1 MNPSELQCNQKFLIS
16 STFRSTEWMKI
27 DFSCPKKK
35 IFISLVRIFLKLV
48 SSKKKKKKKSSRKNI
63 HGIQAF
69 HYTTRKDYLLCE
81 ADEMERRSSWFLG
94 VNSFNLSLPLEPREG
109 EKEEGR
115 SGRSVPVRSR
125 TSSTSSSFRGR
136 ATTISRKY
144 IGIEVKRIVTIQLL
158 DPLDPVMHRAT
169 VAVGPFW
176 EVVADF
182 RQPLVSRSGRVLRLV
197 TGLCWSTPPCPFT
210 PIPPTN
216 CLHRAFPS
224 RFLANK
230 NFYQVWQ
237 CCFTFV
243 CSFCCSFFKKF
254 CNGYM
259 GCCIGSGIF
268 LSFFLQSIDFFVV
281 QLYIIYKGYKE
292 DYAF

>member
-1 MNPSELQCNQKFLIS
+1 
-16 STFRSTEWMKI
+16 MKI

-48 SSKKKKKKKSSRKNI
+48 SSKKKKKKNPRGKIFTVSRRFIILRGEIIYYVKRTRWSVGHRGSS
-63 HGIQAF
+63 GL
-69 HYTTRKDYLLCE
+69 TRLTFPY
-81 ADEMERRSSWFLG
+81 RSSL
-94 VNSFNLSLPLEPREG
+94 
-109 EKEEGR
+109 EKERKRKEDLG

-230 NFYQVWQ
+230 NFYQV
-237 CCFTFV
+237 
-243 CSFCCSFFKKF
+243 
-254 CNGYM
+254 
-259 GCCIGSGIF
+259 
-268 LSFFLQSIDFFVV
+268 
-281 QLYIIYKGYKE
+281 
-292 DYAF
+292 